1 MLLKFATI
9 LNIATIA
16 SAVNTFIGNY
26 KRAELFEKTDDF
38 VPTFRV
44 TLAQEDFDALILDVN
59 TYEGPGGPPVNSNDP
74 MPPPPG
80 GIEGGGMPPIDFDD
94 PNAFRVAEPDG
105 FKTKNAKM
113 TVEFDDEVKSFNKVT
128 FSIGGSSSRALS
140 KQGFNIKIRGNNN
153 LYGRTQIRL
162 RPDFREP
169 TLLRTK
175 LACDIQN
182 RMSVPSISANF
193 AKLYINDQF
202 MGFYVL
208 IDAFKLSW
216 VESVYGEKDST
227 SLIQCKYMDNNLTYK
242 YSIGGCS
249 NENEDVTDNTEW
261 ANLLTAFDN
270 AQTPEDLEDFFDID
284 LFLKNIAYEFL
295 AGSWDHFL
303 SYGHNF
309 YLFKPKDGKWQFLLY
324 DFDTEFGIDCSQ
336 GIGEPGTITTDFN
349 FSEYTLDQW
358 HKPRHLIDVLI
369 GQNSTR
375 FDNILR
381 QQVKEVFNPEVVFPH
396 IDELKKFIKP
406 YIIEDYTPDE
416 NGKYPGRINERASN
430 PYNLTHWDAN
440 IEFTTVKSAYHNAA
454 YGLKMWFLRRYR
466 SACKQYNIDDCNEIY
481 LDENYETPIDKSV
494 EVPLSTS
501 SRHAPPPPPSQNE
514 NEQDQDQGQDQQKN
528 PISSEEASTTSTT
541 STDTTTVVE
550 ESSIPTDVDES
561 KFDCWVAQFGYPCC
575 SSNNRVVYASDNEGD
590 WGYNFVTKEWCGITP
605 YAGKQNDEVCWSEV
619 LGYPCCKGCTIFEE
633 DEDGQWGYDFKE
645 ATWCGI
651 QTFCKK

>member
-1 MLLKFATI
+1 MKYYHCF
-9 LNIATIA
+9 
-16 SAVNTFIGNY
+16 SSNTFIGNY

-182 RMSVPSISANF
+182 RMGVPSISANF

-227 SLIQCKYMDNNLTYK
+227 SLIQ
-242 YSIGGCS
+242 S
-249 NENEDVTDNTEW
+249 
-261 ANLLTAFDN
+261 
-270 AQTPEDLEDFFDID
+270 
-284 LFLKNIAYEFL
+284 YEFL

-514 NEQDQDQGQDQQKN
+514 NEQDQDQG
-528 PISSEEASTTSTT
+528 P
-541 STDTTTVVE
+541 
-550 ESSIPTDVDES
+550 
-561 KFDCWVAQFGYPCC
+561 
-575 SSNNRVVYASDNEGD
+575 R
-590 WGYNFVTKEWCGITP
+590 
-605 YAGKQNDEVCWSEV
+605 
-619 LGYPCCKGCTIFEE
+619 
-633 DEDGQWGYDFKE
+633 
-645 ATWCGI
+645 
-651 QTFCKK
+651 